1 MSSFFDFLNA
11 INDTKKDLIKE
22 DPHTEK
28 DYVPFMVNRG
38 LSYFGDTVMYA
49 NEMNMHASIPKK
61 WQFEFYLAGIK
72 KKKRFSKWSK
82 KESTSDDLKLIMQE
96 YNYSSKRAQEALDML
111 TNEQLKSI
119 RESYKTGGK

>member
-49 NEMNMHASIPKK
+49 NEMNMHSSIPKK
-61 WQFEFYLAGIK
+61 WQFEFYLTGIK
-72 KKKRFSKWSK
+72 KKKRFSKWAK

-111 TNEQLKSI
+111 TDEQLKSI

>member
-11 INDTKKDLIKE
+11 INDTKKDLIRE

-49 NEMNMHASIPKK
+49 NEMNMHTSIPKK
-61 WQFEFYLAGIK
+61 WQFEFYLSGIK
-72 KKKRFSKWSK
+72 KKKRFSKWAK
-82 KESTSDDLKLIMQE
+82 KDSTSDDLKLIMQQ
-96 YNYSSKRAQEALDML
+96 YDYSAKRPQEALDML
-111 TNEQLKSI
+111 NDEQLKSI
-119 RESYKTGGK
+119 RESYKTGGR

>member
-11 INDTKKDLIKE
+11 INDTKKDLIRE

-49 NEMNMHASIPKK
+49 NEMNMHTSIPKK
-61 WQFEFYLAGIK
+61 WQFEFYLSGIK
-72 KKKRFSKWSK
+72 KKKRFSKWAK
-82 KESTSDDLKLIMQE
+82 KDSTSDDLKLIMQQ
-96 YNYSSKRAQEALDML
+96 YDYSAKRAQEALDML
-111 TNEQLKSI
+111 NDEQLKSI
-119 RESYKTGGK
+119 RESYKTGGR

>member
-49 NEMNMHASIPKK
+49 NEMNMHTSIPKK
-61 WQFEFYLAGIK
+61 WQFEFYLTGVK
-72 KKKRFSKWSK
+72 KKKRFSKWAK